1 MNKEKPCLTKFFLEI
16 LLSERQVWSF
26 HQNGGRNSLAGSE
39 VSVLIGGRAGDGISS
54 AGQIVAHLLSQEGYR
69 VHMYFDYPSLIKGGH
84 NFAIVRAAGE
94 KTGAVRETVDFILA
108 LNQETVDRHRV
119 HLSGGGV
126 IIHDTTTVKSSDG
139 IGIPVAE
146 ILKAESAP
154 PVMGNSAFLGAF
166 ARATG
171 IGWERVETVVK
182 KSMPK
187 GTEQNL
193 RVARRAYDIASEK
206 KKIPDL
212 KKPCLPVMTGN
223 EAIGIGL
230 IEGGLKAYFAYPMS
244 PTSNLLHFLA
254 AYADDL
260 HIRVIQPESEI
271 AVILMTLGCSYAGT
285 PAAVGTSGGGFCLM
299 TESLGLAGIAELPV
313 VIILGQRTGP
323 STGLATYT
331 AQSDLHFAINAGQGD
346 IPRLVVAP
354 GDADEARSWS
364 RAAMALSWKYQLP
377 AIVLSDRI
385 ICEGLYSVDRSPV
398 TKPAAGSD
406 AGDPVVHPYNRY
418 AYAENGISPLRF
430 PPVKGEVIR
439 VNSHVHDPD
448 GITTEDTATTK
459 GMADKR
465 QKKMAGLQEETGGMV
480 PVAVAGNKASD
491 IAIVCWGSTKGI
503 CEELGTAMGIRV
515 VRPIVLWPFPEESFA
530 EAMAGVRKFWVV
542 EENETGQLARLLRQ
556 YGYTEAGK
564 ILKYDG
570 RPFFVEELA
579 AELRKAIV

>member
-1 MNKEKPCLTKFFLEI
+1 MVI
-16 LLSERQVWSF
+16 LSEQEIARV
-26 HQNGGRNSLAGSE
+26 AGHE

-54 AGQIVAHLLSQEGYR
+54 AGQIVAHLLGQAGYR

-94 KTGAVRETVDFILA
+94 KIGAVREGVDFILA
-108 LNQETVDRHRV
+108 LNQETVNRHRSR
-119 HLSGGGV
+119 LAANGV
-126 IIHDTTTVKSSDG
+126 IVHDTTTVKSSDG

-146 ILKAESAP
+146 ILKIEQAP
-154 PVMGNSAFLGAF
+154 AVMGNSAFLGAF
-166 ARATG
+166 ARAAG
-171 IGWERVETVVK
+171 IDWEPVETVIR

-187 GTEQNL
+187 GTELNL
-193 RVARRAYDIASEK
+193 RVARRGFDTATEK
-206 KKIPDL
+206 RKIPGTG
-212 KKPCLPVMTGN
+212 KTVLPVMTGN

-230 IEGGLKAYFAYPMS
+230 IEGGLRAYFAYPMS

-254 AYADDL
+254 ASADDL

-271 AVILMTLGCSYAGT
+271 AVILMALGCSYAGT
-285 PAAVGTSGGGFCLM
+285 PAAIGTSGGGFCLM
-299 TESLGLAGIAELPV
+299 TESLGLSGIAELPV

-354 GDADEARSWS
+354 GDADEARVWS
-364 RAAMALSWKYQLP
+364 RAAMGLAWKYQLP
-377 AIVLSDRI
+377 AILLPDRI
-385 ICEGLYSVDRSPV
+385 ICEGLYSVDRSPATEPSTGPV
-398 TKPAAGSD
+398 FADPATR
-406 AGDPVVHPYNRY
+406 PYFRY

-448 GITTEDTATTK
+448 GITTEEPATTK
-459 GMADKR
+459 AMADKR
-465 QKKMAGLQEETGGMV
+465 QKKMAGLQEETGLME
-480 PVAVAGNKASD
+480 PVTVTGNRSAD
-491 IAIVCWGSTKGI
+491 TAILCWGSTKGI

-515 VRPIVLWPFPEESFA
+515 VRPVVLWPFPEKAFA
-530 EAMAGVRKFWVV
+530 NAMKGVTRFWSV
-542 EENETGQLARLLRQ
+542 EENETGQLARLVRQ
-556 YGYTEAGK
+556 FGYTPAGT

-570 RPFFVEELA
+570 RPFYVEELE
-579 AELRKAIV
+579 AELRKVI